1 MIKRLLLFITINF
14 VALAIGGLFT
24 PNGISSEWYQ
34 TLNKAPWTP
43 PGWFF
48 GLAWTT
54 IMICLSL
61 FMAYALK
68 KKNQTLTLFY
78 SVQLFLN
85 VIWTPT
91 FFYYQKPLLGLF
103 FIVLLTIL
111 IGGIIVKYT
120 KEYRRLVFLLVPYFI
135 WLCIATSL
143 NLYVI
148 AFN

>member
-1 MIKRLLLFITINF
+1 MIKRIFLFITINF
-14 VALAIGGLFT
+14 VALGIGSLFT

-68 KKNQTLTLFY
+68 KKNQTLTLLY
-78 SVQLFLN
+78 SIQLFLN
-85 VIWTPT
+85 VVWTPT
-91 FFYYQKPLLGLF
+91 FFYYQKPLLALF

-111 IGGIIVKYT
+111 IGGIIVKYA